1 MKRFTA
7 LLFALHSTAA
17 LLLATPGHAETIK
30 FVVPFAAGGP
40 VDQWARIVTAELGA
54 KLGADVIVDD
64 RGGAGGAIAA
74 EYVAHSTPD
83 GTTVLFGSLGACV
96 LSPILKPPSAYDPKS
111 FLPVMRV

>member
-1 MKRFTA
+1 MNRLTGWLTA
-7 LLFALHSTAA
+7 LGCALAFFAAPA
-17 LLLATPGHAETIK
+17 RAETIK

-74 EYVAHSTPD
+74 EYVAHSAPD
-83 GTTVLFGSLGACV
+83 GDTLLFGSFGSTV
-96 LSPILKPPSAYDPKS
+96 LEPDP
-111 FLPVMRV
+111 